1 VPSRIGVVYVA
12 EAKANPEREAPT
24 PQYEIGAVYR
34 AHAQTVARWAAR
46 LGGPTIDVEDVVQE
60 VFLTAHRLL
69 PEFRGEA
76 KITTWLFRITQNQ
89 VRHQR
94 RKLRFRQFLTGT
106 ASDVIGQTASTR
118 PTPVEVLEQ
127 RQASAT
133 VYRVLDGMS
142 DKYRTAFI
150 LFEIEHVS
158 GEEIATLLGQKVATI
173 WVWLHR
179 ARAQFTA
186 GLAKLEQAEGKAR
199 ADTQTSI
206 TRPNK
211 KLPPASA

>member
-1 VPSRIGVVYVA
+1 MYVA
-12 EAKANPEREAPT
+12 EAKANPSVKPDS
-24 PQYEIGAVYR
+24 QYEIGAVYR
-34 AHAQTVARWAAR
+34 AHAQTVARWRRAW
-46 LGGPTIDVEDVVQE
+46 GPPIDVEDVVQE
-60 VFLTAHRLL
+60 VLLTAHRLL

-94 RKLRFRQFLTGT
+94 RKLRFRSVPDGYRY
-106 ASDVIGQTASTR
+106 VICQTASTR

-173 WVWLHR
+173 WVWLPRPRPVHR
-179 ARAQFTA
+179 RT
-186 GLAKLEQAEGKAR
+186 GCLSKAR
-199 ADTQTSI
+199 GGPVPTL
-206 TRPNK
+206 RPDDQAQQ

>member
-1 VPSRIGVVYVA
+1 MYVA
-12 EAKANPEREAPT
+12 EAKANPDRDAAV

-34 AHAQTVARWAAR
+34 AHAQTVARWATR
-46 LGGPTIDVEDVVQE
+46 LGGPAIDVEDVVQE

-106 ASDVIGQTASTR
+106 ANDVIGQTASSR

-150 LFEIEHVS
+150 LFEIEQVS

-179 ARAQFTA
+179 ARAQFAA
-186 GLAKLEQAEGKAR
+186 GLAKIERAEASKA
-199 ADTQTSI
+199 AGSA
-206 TRPNK
+206 PAVLGPSK
-211 KLPPASA
+211 KIPPASA

>member
-1 VPSRIGVVYVA
+1 MYVA
-12 EAKANPEREAPT
+12 EAKANPSREGAGP
-24 PQYEIGAVYR
+24 PYEIGAVYR
-34 AHAQTVARWAAR
+34 AHAQSVARWAGR
-46 LGGPTIDVEDVVQE
+46 LGGPAIDVEDVVQE

-94 RKLRFRQFLTGT
+94 RKLRFRQFLSGD
-106 ASDVIGQTASTR
+106 ASDVIGQTPSTR

-150 LFEIEHVS
+150 LFEIEQVS
-158 GEEIATLLGQKVATI
+158 GEEIAALLGQKVATI

-179 ARAQFTA
+179 ARAQFAA
-186 GLAKLEQAEGKAR
+186 GLAKIERAEAT
-199 ADTQTSI
+199 ATQTAGPAASG
-206 TRPNK
+206 TGPK
-211 KLPPASA
+211 TPPTSA

>member
-1 VPSRIGVVYVA
+1 MYVA
-12 EAKANPEREAPT
+12 EAKANPERESPG
-24 PQYEIGAVYR
+24 PQYEIGEVYR
-34 AHAQTVARWAAR
+34 AHAQSVARWAAR
-46 LGGPTIDVEDVVQE
+46 LGGPAVDVEDVVQE

-94 RKLRFRQFLTGT
+94 RKLRFRQFLTGN
-106 ASDVIGQTASTR
+106 ASDVIGQAPSNR

-158 GEEIATLLGQKVATI
+158 GEEIAALLGQKVATI

-186 GLAKLEQAEGKAR
+186 GLAKLERAEALAGGGQGGA
-199 ADTQTSI
+199 TTGPS
-206 TRPNK
+206 K